1 MKKVNSKAKSFS
13 VVSEQTRMVVARIS
27 LGSQLGENIP
37 VGLVFACDIVAR
49 VAPVAHQVAQPR
61 SLDARP
67 GRGYG
72 PVKQQTGK
80 FPNHLPQRL
89 CCSALADLPRLPFA
103 PPLAARIS
111 KGNLRMRKPAPLQAA
126 LVAIAT
132 AAASTALAAS
142 GASAAQAAATPLPA
156 HVFAPYFETY
166 NGDNPVTL
174 SQESGAKDL
183 TFAFIQTASSGSC
196 TAYWDGDTSEP
207 LTSANFGS
215 DISAMQ
221 AAGGNVIPSFGG
233 ESADN
238 SGTDIADSCTSVN
251 SIAQVYE
258 NVISTYNVPRIDLD
272 IEGNSLTNTAG
283 ITRRNEAVAQ
293 TESWAAA
300 NGRSIQFSY
309 TMPGTPTGMDSQEE
323 SIISNAI
330 SAGATVS
337 VVNLMTFDYF
347 IGTTQEMAT
356 DTETAGADLH
366 SQLQSLYPSDSSAQL
381 WSMIGVTEMPGIDD
395 FGAGETFTEADATTV
410 LNWAKGNGVS
420 TLSFWALQ
428 RDNGGCP
435 GTGGSDSCSGISQ
448 STWFFSDA
456 FESFAGGPA
465 AAAARPGRS
474 PGTRDCAWM
483 TAARAPRTST
493 RSRSSPATAPA
504 PSSGPWNPA
513 TPCKC
518 LASASTSM
526 PPALPTAQPSIS
538 TCATAPSRRPG
549 FPSPTAPWSTPTPA
563 SASTTPAS
571 EAPAPKPRSGAVP
584 AAPTR
589 SGPCH
594 DRRQRH
600 ELARPIARSQAAASA
615 SASRTTSFAR
625 SDLRPLGA

>member
-1 MKKVNSKAKSFS
+1 
-13 VVSEQTRMVVARIS
+13 
-27 LGSQLGENIP
+27 
-37 VGLVFACDIVAR
+37 
-49 VAPVAHQVAQPR
+49 
-61 SLDARP
+61 
-67 GRGYG
+67 
-72 PVKQQTGK
+72 
-80 FPNHLPQRL
+80 
-89 CCSALADLPRLPFA
+89 
-103 PPLAARIS
+103 
-111 KGNLRMRKPAPLQAA
+111 MRKPAPLHAA
-126 LVAIAT
+126 LVAMAT
-132 AAASTALAAS
+132 AAAATALAAS

-183 TFAFIQTASSGSC
+183 TFAFIQTASAGSC
-196 TAYWDGDTSEP
+196 TAYWDGDTSQP

-233 ESADN
+233 EAADN

-283 ITRRNEAVAQ
+283 ITRRNQAVAQ
-293 TESWAAA
+293 TEAWAAA

-309 TMPGTPTGMDSQEE
+309 TMPGTPTGMDSQEN

-347 IGTTQEMAT
+347 IGTAQEMAT
-356 DTETAGADLH
+356 DTESAGADLH

-395 FGAGETFTEADATTV
+395 FGSGETFTQADATTV
-410 LNWAKGNGVS
+410 LNWAKSNGVG

-448 STWFFSDA
+448 PTWFFSDT
-456 FESFAGGPA
+456 FESFAGG
-465 AAAARPGRS
+465 
-474 PGTRDCAWM
+474 T
-483 TAARAPRTST
+483 
-493 RSRSSPATAPA
+493 
-504 PSSGPWNPA
+504 SSGGA
-513 TPCKC
+513 TGPITGYQGLC
-518 LASASTSM
+518 LDDRSASTANFNPIQVFTCNGTGAQQWTVASGNTLQVLGKCLNVDAAGTANGTTVDLYTCNGTGAQTWI
-526 PPALPTAQPSIS
+526 PQSNGSLVNPNSGKCLDDTGFGGSGTQAQIWACTGGANQKWTLP
-538 TCATAPSRRPG
+538 
-549 FPSPTAPWSTPTPA
+549 
-563 SASTTPAS
+563 
-571 EAPAPKPRSGAVP
+571 
-584 AAPTR
+584 
-589 SGPCH
+589 
-594 DRRQRH
+594 
-600 ELARPIARSQAAASA
+600 
-615 SASRTTSFAR
+615 
-625 SDLRPLGA
+625 